1 VRVRYLMICAIN
13 EHADKLQAIEDPL
26 NEKQKHSGLI
36 FSGAAAAQQLRQL
49 RDVGRDPPRF
59 ILIFLLLTSSSRG
72 VTTLAALPRWLQRAG
87 ASRRNHW

>member
-1 VRVRYLMICAIN
+1 MICAIN
-13 EHADKLQAIEDPL
+13 ELIAEMLKHADKLQAIEDPL

-59 ILIFLLLTSSSRG
+59 ILIFLL
-72 VTTLAALPRWLQRAG
+72 
-87 ASRRNHW
+87 